1 MKTIDWQEM
10 VATSHLDTVI
20 AIRRLLEEQEYN
32 EAQEALDELYNAM
45 ANAERRSLNSQL
57 TRLMIHLL
65 KWRYQPDKRSTSWVR
80 TIINARQEIKS
91 LQEYMPSFTKEYI
104 ETIWQRNFDAAL
116 IAAKAEMNLSRK
128 DKFEPV
134 ELTWDEV
141 FDDEYLL

>member
-57 TRLMIHLL
+57 TRLMIHIL

-91 LQEYMPSFTKEYI
+91 LQEYMPSFNKDYVGTV
-104 ETIWQRNFDAAL
+104 WQRNFEAAL

-128 DKFEPV
+128 DKFEPM